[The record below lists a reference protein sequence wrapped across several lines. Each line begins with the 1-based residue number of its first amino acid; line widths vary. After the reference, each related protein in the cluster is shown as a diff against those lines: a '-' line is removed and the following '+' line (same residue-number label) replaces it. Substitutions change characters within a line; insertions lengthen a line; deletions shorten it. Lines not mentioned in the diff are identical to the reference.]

1 MKTMLVIIPP
11 KRVKYFGV
19 NLAKEVK
26 DLYTA
31 NYMTLMKE
39 IESYTNNWKDILDL
53 QIGRINIVKMP
64 TLPKVIYPFK
74 AIPVKISMALFT
86 EIEQTILK
94 FMRNFKRS

>member
-1 MKTMLVIIPP
+1 MKTMLIIIPP
-11 KRVKYFGV
+11 ERVKYFGV

-26 DLYTA
+26 DLYIA

-53 QIGRINIVKMP
+53 QTGRINIINMP
-64 TLPKVIYPFK
+64 TLLKVIYRFK

-86 EIEQTILK
+86 ELE
-94 FMRNFKRS
+94 